1 MKTLRVLLPAVQ
13 VPCGCVVTKR
23 AGTKE
28 YTIRDTI
35 KIHHTGWT
43 QEVKSLGV
51 VFLVAK
57 GGDINAIAETTPVL
71 AELTLAQIQEIMEGE
86 GLI

>member
-1 MKTLRVLLPAVQ
+1 
-13 VPCGCVVTKR
+13 VVTKK

-28 YTIRDTI
+28 YTIKDTI
-35 KIHHTGWT
+35 KIHHTQWV

-51 VFLVAK
+51 VFLMAK

-71 AELTLAQIQEIMEGE
+71 AELTLDQIKEVMEDDD
-86 GLI
+86 

>member
-1 MKTLRVLLPAVQ
+1 
-13 VPCGCVVTKR
+13 VVTKR
-23 AGTKE
+23 TGTKE

-35 KIHHTGWT
+35 KIYHSQWV

-71 AELTLAQIQEIMEGE
+71 AELTLAQIQEIMEDAG
-86 GLI
+86 GGR

>member
-1 MKTLRVLLPAVQ
+1 
-13 VPCGCVVTKR
+13 VVTKK

-28 YTIRDTI
+28 YTIKDTI
-35 KIHHTGWT
+35 KIHHTQWV

-51 VFLVAK
+51 VFLMAK

-71 AELTLAQIQEIMEGE
+71 AELTLDQIKEVMEDDDVWRGGE

>member
-1 MKTLRVLLPAVQ
+1 
-13 VPCGCVVTKR
+13 VVTKK

-28 YTIRDTI
+28 YTIKDTI
-35 KIHHTGWT
+35 KIHHTQWV

-57 GGDINAIAETTPVL
+57 GGDINAIAETTSVL
-71 AELTLAQIQEIMEGE
+71 AELTLDQIKEVMEDDD
-86 GLI
+86 